1 MQVGADWCW
10 LILIDSQWCWLML
23 INYDWF
29 WIMIGW
35 MDGSFQ
41 FYTFE
46 LLHCSRLYNKFFFEI
61 EAGLND
67 LPHGAHLCRYTTD
80 WMINCFLKS
89 TGKLLRC
96 CTSETT
102 QRTWEEIQRINQE
115 KSSCNNFSHLLMTHR
130 ILHLTLSLRPGE
142 KRKCKMDF
150 RTNTKDLT
158 WEIMAWWNYEKSFTC
173 GWDIIEEGCPVLQS
187 TPS

>member
-1 MQVGADWCW
+1 MHCVSLQHIQLYHFHSTHWDFEHLWQHVLCSFFCELNDDWCWLMLVGADWCW
-10 LILIDSQWCWLML
+10 LILVDSQWCWLML

-29 WIMIGW
+29 WIMNGW
-35 MDGSFQ
+35 MNGSFQ

-115 KSSCNNFSHLLMTHR
+115 KSSCNNFSHLLKT
-130 ILHLTLSLRPGE
+130 IIQ
-142 KRKCKMDF
+142 CKH
-150 RTNTKDLT
+150 
-158 WEIMAWWNYEKSFTC
+158 
-173 GWDIIEEGCPVLQS
+173 
-187 TPS
+187 